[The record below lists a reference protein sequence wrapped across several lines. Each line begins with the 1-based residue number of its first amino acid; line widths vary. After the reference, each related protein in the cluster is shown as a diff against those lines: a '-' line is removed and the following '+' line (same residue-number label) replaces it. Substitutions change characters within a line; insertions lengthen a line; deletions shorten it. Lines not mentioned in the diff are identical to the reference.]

1 MLLMFLLLVLPL
13 MVDAMMQADTQVV
26 LEQMNVW
33 CQCMHGPGGAT
44 AGLVSICSFFCM
56 LAFCMP
62 LGPESVAV
70 DSSKVAVVAVNR

>member
-44 AGLVSICSFFCM
+44 AG
-56 LAFCMP
+56 
-62 LGPESVAV
+62 
-70 DSSKVAVVAVNR
+70 